1 MGVDSGMVRPARPD
15 AGHGRRGAAL
25 SRRPPLL
32 ATLWDGRGLDLALA
46 GLTLAYLVVF
56 GLAPILYTVLMSLQ
70 QVDMF
75 TLGDLGRPFV
85 GLANYVDILTRP
97 EAGMVARHTLVFVA
111 LSVACQLVIGFAL
124 ALFFQQ
130 DFPGATVM
138 RGLFL
143 AAWVMPGLVVGGIW
157 RWLLA
162 GDNGVVNALLA
173 AARLREVKTFW
184 MSDPATSLYAV
195 TIANI
200 WLGIPF
206 SMLLLSVGLAAI
218 PKDLYEAAELDGAGP
233 IERFRSITVPMMRA
247 TLGAL
252 VSLSIIFTLQ
262 QFDLFA
268 AMTQGGPSNSSNVA
282 QFWSWQL
289 SFQTYDIAGGSTVA
303 VLMISVVVGVATLYV
318 RSTRHEH
325 VA

>member
-1 MGVDSGMVRPARPD
+1 MNMGSRAGSVTRTTAIPPIHHARPS
-15 AGHGRRGAAL
+15 AFH
-25 SRRPPLL
+25 LL
-32 ATLWDGRGLDLALA
+32 NTFRDGRGFDLLLVA
-46 GLTLAYLVVF
+46 LTLGYLIVF

-70 QVDMF
+70 TVDMF
-75 TLGDLGRPFV
+75 TLGDLTRPFV
-85 GLANYVDILTRP
+85 GLANYMDVLTRP

-130 DFPGATVM
+130 DFPGAGIM

-143 AAWVMPGLVVGGIW
+143 AAWIMPGLVVGGIW

-162 GDNGVVNALLA
+162 GDNGIVNVLLA
-173 AARLREVKTFW
+173 ATHLHPDKIFW
-184 MSDPATSLYAV
+184 MSDPAMSLYAV

-233 IERFRSITVPMMRA
+233 VERFRSITLPMMRA

-289 SFQTYDIAGGSTVA
+289 SFQTYDIAGGSTIA
-303 VLMISVVVGVATLYV
+303 VLMIAVVIGVATLYV

-325 VA
+325 AG

>member
-1 MGVDSGMVRPARPD
+1 MDNDSRAGPPATTDGPD
-15 AGHGRRGAAL
+15 QAGPAASARRT
-25 SRRPPLL
+25 SPLAVL
-32 ATLWDGRGLDLALA
+32 LDGPGLDGALTLVA
-46 GLTLAYLVVF
+46 LAYLVVF
-56 GLAPILYTVLMSLQ
+56 GLAPILYVVLMSVQ
-70 QVDMF
+70 TVDMF

-85 GLANYVDILTRP
+85 GLANYVDVLTRA
-97 EAGMVARHTLVFVA
+97 EAGMVARHTLIFVA
-111 LSVACQLVIGFAL
+111 LSVAGQVVIGFAL

-130 DFPGATVM
+130 DFPGAAIM

-143 AAWVMPGLVVGGIW
+143 AGWIMPGLVVGGIW

-162 GDNGVVNALLA
+162 GDNGVVNYLLA
-173 AARLREVKTFW
+173 LTHLHPGKIFW

-195 TIANI
+195 TLANV

-206 SMLLLSVGLAAI
+206 SMLLLSVGLAAV
-218 PKDLYEAAELDGAGP
+218 PKDLYEAAALDGAGP
-233 IERFRSITVPMMRA
+233 LARFRSITLPMMRA

-252 VSLSIIFTLQ
+252 VSLSVIFTLQ

-282 QFWSWQL
+282 QVWSWQL
-289 SFQTYDIAGGSTVA
+289 SFQSYDIAGGSTIA
-303 VLMISVVVGVATLYV
+303 VLMIAVVIGVAVLYV

-325 VA
+325 AA

>member
-1 MGVDSGMVRPARPD
+1 MR
-15 AGHGRRGAAL
+15 L
-25 SRRPPLL
+25 SVFDTFR
-32 ATLWDGRGLDLALA
+32 DGRGLDALLVL
-46 GLTLAYLVVF
+46 LTLVYLIVF

-75 TLGDLGRPFV
+75 TLGDFSRPFV
-85 GLANYVDILTRP
+85 GFANYVDVLTRP

-111 LSVACQLVIGFAL
+111 LSVACQLVLGFAL

-130 DFPGATVM
+130 DFPGAGIM

-143 AAWVMPGLVVGGIW
+143 AAWIMPGLVVGGIW
-157 RWLLA
+157 RWMLA
-162 GDNGVVNALLA
+162 GDNGVVNSLLA
-173 AARLREVKTFW
+173 VTHLHPTKIFW

-206 SMLLLSVGLAAI
+206 NMLLLSVGLAAI
-218 PKDLYEAAELDGAGP
+218 PKDLYEAAQLDGAGP
-233 IERFRSITVPMMRA
+233 VERFRSITLPMMRA

-252 VSLSIIFTLQ
+252 VSLSVIFTLQ

-268 AMTQGGPSNSSNVA
+268 GMTQGGPSNSSNVA

-289 SFQTYDIAGGSTVA
+289 SFQTYDIAGGSTIA
-303 VLMISVVVGVATLYV
+303 VLMIAVVIGVATLYV
-318 RSTRHEH
+318 RSTRHEQIG
-325 VA
+325 